1 MPEEMNKTTEVT
13 EVTTVVNDEAEE
25 TVEKTTDKTGMF
37 ELLAFGTL
45 LLGGIGLVVKKVCG
59 RKKKDYAEVPA
70 TGEYF
75 SRK

>member
-1 MPEEMNKTTEVT
+1 MPEEMNKTTEV
-13 EVTTVVNDEAEE
+13 TVVNDEAEE

-37 ELLAFGTL
+37 EFLAFGAL
-45 LLGGIGLVVKKVCG
+45 FLGGIGLVVKKVCG